1 MSDRVKIWIVDDQP
15 RQRQVLREKLSFFPD
30 FEIVG
35 ESTNGVQATAMLSD
49 NNEELT
55 ADIVLMDLEMPQM
68 NGVEATLRL
77 KSAGFK
83 GKILVITVLED
94 DESVFQAIRA
104 GADGYVLKD
113 IHPQKLKEAI
123 DELLSGGAPMSGVI
137 ATKALKLLRTGVV
150 ESVPDRGEVVIS
162 KREQEVLEQ
171 LALGKVYS
179 DIAESLTISPYTV
192 RKHIENIYG
201 KLQVHNK
208 VEAVAYAKRVGII

>member
-1 MSDRVKIWIVDDQP
+1 MSESLRLWIVDDQP
-15 RQRQVLREKLSFFPD
+15 RQRQVLREKLSFFSGL
-30 FEIVG
+30 EVLG
-35 ESTNGVQATAMLSD
+35 ESSDGRQALRD
-49 NNEELT
+49 LEGL
-55 ADIVLMDLEMPQM
+55 DIDVVLMDLEMPHM

-77 KSAGFK
+77 KSSGFV
-83 GKILVITVLED
+83 GRVLIVTVLED
-94 DESVFQAIRA
+94 DDSVFQAIRA

-113 IHPQKLKEAI
+113 IHPQKLKEAL
-123 DELLSGGAPMSGVI
+123 DELAEGGAPMSPTI
-137 ATKALKLLRTGVV
+137 AAKALRLLRTGVV
-150 ESVPDRGEVVIS
+150 EAPVEEEEVSIS